1 MDEIPHQLPCVKTLI
16 QKRHDIFHIVD
27 GFRNPASQLISII
40 SHYLPGFCASH
51 VVSLISSINNII
63 AFYRL
68 VYILVFKLNIPL
80 HVRSMDR
87 CVMLHLPRKSVFF
100 HQQHETSWFISFSL
114 NGSEPSFHRFIP
126 WALGRCR
133 CFTNFL
139 SGDRLEAGKKQHHET
154 QTKKQETS
162 SKVMISTMRCG
173 KTDVTKKIWESK
185 WTSSLICWSFWQ
197 VLSWNLHPALSAKRR
212 ANHMLL
218 W

>member
-63 AFYRL
+63 AFYKL

-126 WALGRCR
+126 
-133 CFTNFL
+133 
-139 SGDRLEAGKKQHHET
+139 
-154 QTKKQETS
+154 
-162 SKVMISTMRCG
+162 
-173 KTDVTKKIWESK
+173 
-185 WTSSLICWSFWQ
+185 
-197 VLSWNLHPALSAKRR
+197 
-212 ANHMLL
+212 
-218 W
+218 